1 MIIQRDGVIHAVRLN
16 PKVFRRSIGGIFIF
30 RIEYT
35 DLERS
40 RAPYQTSIE
49 NDLKWL
55 GLEWDE
61 GPYRQTD
68 RFDLYRSYAQGLLEA
83 GWAYKCFCSK
93 EELERERAEAVRKGV
108 PPGYG
113 GRCRDLSSAVIAGYE
128 REGRPFVL
136 RFRSPGT
143 RISFPDA
150 IHGPMEFPPGHV
162 EDFIIVREDQS
173 PSYNLAASIDDLEMN
188 ITHVIRGSDHLSN
201 TPKQIMLFHAFH
213 KDPPTYAHHGL
224 VTGPDRRPLSKRHG
238 ATTITEFAEMGIVNG
253 ALFNYLGTMG
263 RKVDKEFRTAGEM
276 VAGFSLDSLAPSDSL
291 FDMEKLLWLNKEH
304 LKTMDL
310 PALLALLSLPDAYGE
325 KVRLLRE
332 NAQTLVRL
340 KGLLGIF
347 EHVEVEEE
355 GVAFLSEVEGIDR
368 LLPYLRE
375 AVVKESLDMEQAVHD
390 IKEMT
395 GLDRK
400 SSFLSLR
407 IALTGRK
414 SGPPL
419 KEVFRLMSKDS
430 ILKRIEWLEMRLQE
444 PRSI

>member
-1 MIIQRDGVIHAVRLN
+1 
-16 PKVFRRSIGGIFIF
+16 
-30 RIEYT
+30 
-35 DLERS
+35 
-40 RAPYQTSIE
+40 
-49 NDLKWL
+49 
-55 GLEWDE
+55 
-61 GPYRQTD
+61 
-68 RFDLYRSYAQGLLEA
+68 
-83 GWAYKCFCSK
+83 
-93 EELERERAEAVRKGV
+93 
-108 PPGYG
+108 
-113 GRCRDLSSAVIAGYE
+113 
-128 REGRPFVL
+128 
-136 RFRSPGT
+136 
-143 RISFPDA
+143 
-150 IHGPMEFPPGHV
+150 
-162 EDFIIVREDQS
+162 
-173 PSYNLAASIDDLEMN
+173 
-188 ITHVIRGSDHLSN
+188 
-201 TPKQIMLFHAFH
+201 
-213 KDPPTYAHHGL
+213 
-224 VTGPDRRPLSKRHG
+224 
-238 ATTITEFAEMGIVNG
+238 MGIVNR

-332 NAQTLVRL
+332 NAQTLVQL

-390 IKEMT
+390 SKEMT

-444 PRSI
+444 RRSI